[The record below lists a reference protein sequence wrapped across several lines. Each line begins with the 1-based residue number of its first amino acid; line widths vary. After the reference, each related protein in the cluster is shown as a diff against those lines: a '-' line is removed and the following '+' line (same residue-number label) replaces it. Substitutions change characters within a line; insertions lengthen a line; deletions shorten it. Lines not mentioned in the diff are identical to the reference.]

1 LARDDFP
8 QPIRDATARR
18 ASYVCSNPEC
28 RALTIAPADADAS
41 KVLYIGKVAH
51 ISAAASGGPRYD
63 ASITPEARMHISNAI
78 FLCSSCADMIDKN
91 AGTDFSVARL
101 KQWKSQHEEWVRSNL
116 NRRVDSPLSVVAGM
130 HEATGV
136 GNITALDIQG
146 SAIIRPGTIS
156 KATGQGNV
164 TATRIGRRSK
174 E

>member
-1 LARDDFP
+1 
-8 QPIRDATARR
+8 
-18 ASYVCSNPEC
+18 
-28 RALTIAPADADAS
+28 
-41 KVLYIGKVAH
+41 
-51 ISAAASGGPRYD
+51 
-63 ASITPEARMHISNAI
+63 
-78 FLCSSCADMIDKN
+78 MIDKN
-91 AGTDFSVARL
+91 AGTDFPVARL

-156 KATGQGNV
+156 KATGQGDV
-164 TATRIGRRSK
+164 TATRIGHRSK

>member
-1 LARDDFP
+1 MPRDDFP
-8 QPIRDATARR
+8 QLIRDAVAKR
-18 ASYVCSNPEC
+18 ASYVCSNPDC

-51 ISAAASGGPRYD
+51 IAAAAPGGPRYD
-63 ASITPEARMHISNAI
+63 ASMTAEARMDISNAI
-78 FLCSSCADMIDKN
+78 FLCSSCAEMIDKN
-91 AGTDFSVARL
+91 AGADFPAARL
-101 KQWKSQHEEWVRSNL
+101 EEWKSQHEDWVRSNL
-116 NRRVDSPLSVVAGM
+116 NRRVDSPLSEVAGT

-146 SAIIRPGTIS
+146 PAIIKPGTLS

-164 TATRIGRRSK
+164 TATRIGQRSK